1 MRTRALGRTGLR
13 VSEMSLG
20 TWGLSGD
27 AYGKVDAADARKVIE
42 RAVEIGFTLFDTS
55 DAYGAGAMEKLLGE
69 VLAPYP
75 HVTIVTK
82 IGTDRTTDPARKRF
96 DADYL
101 RAATERSL
109 KRLGRTRLDVCL
121 LHNPSA
127 SAVTVGDAVD
137 ALKELKKD
145 GLVRHWGVAAGD
157 ADVARAAARR
167 GAEVIELAYSV
178 FHGSDLHRV
187 AGEIMVSRAGV
198 LARSVLAHGLLGGG
212 WDRTREFGDG
222 DHRAQRWSRLELARR
237 VGQLDAIHFL
247 LHGEVRTL
255 RSAALRFVLAN
266 SLVSSA
272 VLGPRN
278 VEQLDELVSETGMG
292 PLYLPDDDM
301 AQLPRELLR
310 VGIDT

>member
-1 MRTRALGRTGLR
+1 
-13 VSEMSLG
+13 MSLG

-27 AYGKVDAADARKVIE
+27 AYGKVEAADARKVIE

-101 RAATERSL
+101 RAAAERST
-109 KRLGRTRLDVCL
+109 KRLGRDRLDVCL

-127 SAVTVGDAVD
+127 SAVTVGESADV
-137 ALKELKKD
+137 LKELKKD

-157 ADVARAAARR
+157 SDVARAAARR
-167 GAEVIELAYSV
+167 GAEVI
-178 FHGSDLHRV
+178 
-187 AGEIMVSRAGV
+187 EIMVSRAGV

-212 WDRTREFGDG
+212 WDRTREFVEG
-222 DHRAQRWSRLELARR
+222 DHRAQRWTRLELARR

-272 VLGPRN
+272 VLGPRT

-292 PLYLPDDDM
+292 PLYLPDEDM

>member
-27 AYGKVDAADARKVIE
+27 AYGKVEAADARKVIE

-101 RAATERSL
+101 RAAAERST
-109 KRLGRTRLDVCL
+109 KRLGRDRLDVCL

-127 SAVTVGDAVD
+127 SAVTVGESADV
-137 ALKELKKD
+137 LKELKKD

-157 ADVARAAARR
+157 SDVARAAARR
-167 GAEVIELAYSV
+167 GAEVI
-178 FHGSDLHRV
+178 
-187 AGEIMVSRAGV
+187 EIMVSRAGV

-212 WDRTREFGDG
+212 WDRTREFVEG
-222 DHRAQRWSRLELARR
+222 DHRAQRWTRLELARR

-272 VLGPRN
+272 VLGPRT

-292 PLYLPDDDM
+292 PLYLPDEDM